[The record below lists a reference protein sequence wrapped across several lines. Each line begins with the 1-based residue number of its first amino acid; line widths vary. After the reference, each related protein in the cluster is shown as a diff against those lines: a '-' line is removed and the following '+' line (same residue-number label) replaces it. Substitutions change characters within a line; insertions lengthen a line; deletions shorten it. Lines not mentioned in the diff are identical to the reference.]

1 MASAQESRRPRRTD
15 VVGGYT
21 TTSGRDVSELKPPP
35 RGPGPGVKRSEKAD
49 ADKK

>member
-1 MASAQESRRPRRTD
+1 MASNDRRRSARRK
-15 VVGGYT
+15 VYRGGYT
-21 TTSGRDVSELKPPP
+21 SSGRDVSELKPPP